1 MTAMG
6 TAIESQ
12 STYFADILFILSS
25 FIHVDVVGIEWRERE
40 SRRIFLLQ
48 FHSVYRAMCRGNSR
62 FTHSTDCIFEYHCS
76 QFDAIQMMHNEVIG
90 LAKLCTS

>member
-40 SRRIFLLQ
+40 STHLSVAISFGLSGDVSRQ
-48 FHSVYRAMCRGNSR
+48 QPFH
-62 FTHSTDCIFEYHCS
+62 T
-76 QFDAIQMMHNEVIG
+76 FDG
-90 LAKLCTS
+90 LHI